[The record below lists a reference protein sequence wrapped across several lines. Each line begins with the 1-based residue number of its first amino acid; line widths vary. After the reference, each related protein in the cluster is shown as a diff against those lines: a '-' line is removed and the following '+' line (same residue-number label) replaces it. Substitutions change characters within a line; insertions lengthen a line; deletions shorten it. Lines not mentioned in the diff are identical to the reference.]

1 MVPAGLPSGP
11 DTRAL
16 KLSLHRRAIEAKTGQ
31 SAPRIILLS
40 VIFTAVLSTAL
51 LVGRDLLAPDGGVD
65 RYRGLV
71 RLAPDRE
78 GQCEQFELDNRTG
91 LIQPKAAIPCGYD
104 ITTSVPTRSAGS
116 ESGTMGRLNGIS
128 DHFRSR

>member
-1 MVPAGLPSGP
+1 LN
-11 DTRAL
+11 
-16 KLSLHRRAIEAKTGQ
+16 LSFHQRGIEAKTGQ
-31 SAPRIILLS
+31 SAPRIIFLSAMFVALLS
-40 VIFTAVLSTAL
+40 SAW
-51 LVGRDLLAPDGGVD
+51 LVGRDLLAPDSGLD

-104 ITTSVPTRSAGS
+104 ITTSVPTRSAVPAAGSAAGS